1 MEGALGVGADSCN
14 STDKDKSSPEDGDA
28 DSDGYS
34 GLLSLHHRPS
44 APSTSGETEAKV
56 FSLSPYVELLY
67 SMSKKNLLKNRRK
80 WTRSDKLNFGS
91 QVAGS
96 SCSSSLQ
103 EQPVAAVDPAAAVAA
118 AAAASAVSAALPV
131 LPLATTVT
139 LTVANKSGQVFGEL
153 RPLDDP
159 LEILFARAEGLH
171 AHGHSA
177 EACELGVQLATELLA
192 HPPDLMVCFFKH
204 YFTLFHFCS
213 FRSL

>member
-1 MEGALGVGADSCN
+1 
-14 STDKDKSSPEDGDA
+14 
-28 DSDGYS
+28 
-34 GLLSLHHRPS
+34 
-44 APSTSGETEAKV
+44 
-56 FSLSPYVELLY
+56 
-67 SMSKKNLLKNRRK
+67 MSKKNLLKNRRK

-91 QVAGS
+91 QAAGS

-192 HPPDLMVCFFKH
+192 HPPDLMVCFLNIIL
-204 YFTLFHFCS
+204 LFSTSVLFVRCELNLSNTHFDEKNY
-213 FRSL
+213 LIPL